1 MLSRDVLNFYL
12 ESVFSIDEAALEF
25 SPLVRVRSVGVDQR
39 HQFWKPPKLSHLEVD
54 VVEASD
60 QDPHLEVVELP
71 EGAEELEEGLK
82 DNGPLLVVEVIVKA
96 GPGGDCE
103 RDGSG
108 DLRRRKRERLVFTF
122 GQR

>member
-1 MLSRDVLNFYL
+1 MFFV
-12 ESVFSIDEAALEF
+12 A
-25 SPLVRVRSVGVDQR
+25 
-39 HQFWKPPKLSHLEVD
+39 SHYLEVD
-54 VVEASD
+54 VVEASH

-82 DNGPLLVVEVIVKA
+82 DNGPLLVVEVIVKT

-108 DLRRRKRERLVFTF
+108 DLRRRKRERLDFHLRPKMNHRRAVHVGLGEELRDRSQIHQGGAVDGGLRETDIN
-122 GQR
+122 